1 MSKSIFQM
9 RVQKHTVVFVKNK
22 HKSTIKSLF
31 KLDYTIGYIFRLRSL
46 VDTGWF
52 HWAEELHVNTD
63 KVAL

>member
-1 MSKSIFQM
+1 M

-46 VDTGWF
+46 LIQVGFT
-52 HWAEELHVNTD
+52 ELRNYM
-63 KVAL
+63 

>member
-1 MSKSIFQM
+1 M

-46 VDTGWF
+46 LIQVGFT
-52 HWAEELHVNTD
+52 ELRNYYVNTD

>member
-1 MSKSIFQM
+1 M

-52 HWAEELHVNTD
+52 H
-63 KVAL
+63 